1 MSIGRSTFLHSL
13 KPKLNAAC
21 VPVGQRPK
29 DKNGTSKA
37 EIWLCPRCPRKLCG
51 FFVLY
56 TSHCRLRTRWHQ
68 WYPFKPRWLQLSTET
83 QHSDSEGQQVGV
95 LEINHLQNKN
105 EGMDF
110 YIMSWAKKKSG
121 SVFFFLVFSDLMLKV
136 HYVLKSW
143 GVGED
148 WLTDSFCLTKQNKQ
162 TLCFLKEQHNFT
174 LFDALFT
181 FGGPGHLS
189 SFKQYSGD
197 LISLWEQL
205 VCSVWK

>member
-110 YIMSWAKKKSG
+110 LYYVMGKKEIWICL
-121 SVFFFLVFSDLMLKV
+121 FFLSFLRFNVKGALCTKV
-136 HYVLKSW
+136 LGS
-143 GVGED
+143 GGRLID
-148 WLTDSFCLTKQNKQ
+148 WFILPNKTK
-162 TLCFLKEQHNFT
+162 
-174 LFDALFT
+174 
-181 FGGPGHLS
+181 
-189 SFKQYSGD
+189 
-197 LISLWEQL
+197 
-205 VCSVWK
+205 